1 MRVAHNSKLKI
12 QNSKLKNM
20 DYIEQYKL
28 QVLRRAQLKQLSIL
42 EEIDRIC
49 RKHSIGYW
57 LDGGSLLGAVRH
69 GGFIPWDDD
78 IDIAM
83 TLDDSRRFAEIAP
96 KELCEGLVLQTPD
109 TEPTREPIIKVRD
122 LNSFYVEGTE
132 DFSLPY
138 SKGLFVDIFPMID
151 YPDVSK
157 TFCKKYGRGMSKC
170 YSILHHSHQYS
181 WRATAELFY
190 FGAKYACYSV
200 LWKLAFAMRRRGTFM
215 SNILINNGYGIM
227 HRRDSIFPLSTIEF
241 EGKSFSAPH
250 NPDAYLSD
258 LYRNYMEVPP
268 KEKQRVH
275 AVFIM
280 PELIAEQAP
289 HKHEE

>member
-1 MRVAHNSKLKI
+1 MNYLEQFKQ
-12 QNSKLKNM
+12 QN
-20 DYIEQYKL
+20 
-28 QVLRRAQLKQLSIL
+28 LRTCQLKQLSIL

-83 TLDDSRRFAEIAP
+83 TAADARRFASVAP
-96 KELCEGLVLQTPD
+96 AELPDSLCLQTPE
-109 TEPTREPIIKVRD
+109 TEHTREPIMKVRS
-122 LNSFYVEGTE
+122 LNSFYVEGSE
-132 DFSLPY
+132 DFTLPY
-138 SKGLFVDIFPMID
+138 CKGLFVDIFPMID

-157 TFCKKYGRGMSKC
+157 AFCKRYGKGMSKC

-190 FGAKYACYSV
+190 FGAKYIYYK
-200 LWKLAFAMRRRGTFM
+200 WMWRMAFALRRCGTYM

-227 HRRDSIFPLSTIEF
+227 HRRDSIFPLSTVEF
-241 EGKSFSAPH
+241 EGKRFSAPA
-250 NPDAYLSD
+250 NPDAYLTD
-258 LYRNYMEVPP
+258 LYRNYMEIPP
-268 KEKQRVH
+268 KEKQKIH
-275 AVFIM
+275 SVFIM
-280 PELIAEQAP
+280 PELIKNNE
-289 HKHEE
+289 